1 MALVKY
7 ELYKQEITE
16 NELSPSKSSDHS
28 FCIRGSGFAIK
39 PNTVKFITCNQ
50 LFGVLYC
57 LRL

>member
-1 MALVKY
+1 MALMKY

-16 NELSPSKSSDHS
+16 NEFLPSKSLNHS
-28 FCIRGSGFAIK
+28 FRIRKSGFAVK

-50 LFGVLYC
+50 FSGVLYC